1 MRVSLTAFIFA
12 LWVPGFAYAA
22 DLVDVYQMSLDSD
35 PILRAQAA
43 SRQAVGELDDQ
54 ARAAFLPQIDLSAGT
69 TRIWEDS
76 SSQRFAGEAEYND
89 HGYTLNLVQ
98 PLYRRENFIQRR
110 QADIA
115 IEGAEAQ
122 YRFAEQALV
131 VRVAERYF
139 DVLGRQDDLRFA
151 EAEQEAIAR
160 QLGEARQ
167 RLEVGLATITD
178 ITEAEAAADLAEAE
192 VIAAET
198 ALANSR
204 EQLRETTGQYLSDL
218 AGLTA
223 DVTLPRPQPA
233 DPDAWSERALIE
245 NPALKVAGFN
255 VETAR
260 EEIEIQRSGH
270 YPTLDL
276 VAQKDFSSQSDSN
289 LSGSSKTHA
298 ELIGVEVNL
307 PIFAGGA
314 VSSRTREAGFRLD
327 EAMENEEQQRRAVMR
342 QAREAYNSVSAGI
355 SRVNALERA
364 VASNE
369 KALEATEVGF
379 EVGTRTTVDVLNAR
393 RELFRARRD
402 YTNARYE
409 YLVNTLRLKQAAGIV
424 GAEDLS
430 QINDWLESG

>member
-1 MRVSLTAFIFA
+1 MRVSLAAFIFS
-12 LWVPGFAYAA
+12 LWLPGLAYTA
-22 DLVDVYQMSLDSD
+22 DLIDVYQLSVESN
-35 PILRAQAA
+35 PTLRAEAA
-43 SRQAVGELDDQ
+43 AREAVGELDDQ
-54 ARAAFLPQIDLSAGT
+54 ARAAFLPEINLSAGT
-69 TRIWEDS
+69 ARVWEDT
-76 SSQRFAGEAEYND
+76 SSQRFAGEAEFND

-151 EAEQEAIAR
+151 EAEQQAIAR
-160 QLGEARQ
+160 QLEEAQQ
-167 RLEVGLATITD
+167 RLDVGLATITD

-192 VIAAET
+192 VIAAEN
-198 ALANSR
+198 ALVNSR
-204 EQLRETTGQYLSDL
+204 EQLRETTGKYVDKL

-223 DVTLPRPQPA
+223 DVSLPTPQPA
-233 DPDAWSERALIE
+233 DVNAWSEQAITQ
-245 NPALKVAGFN
+245 NPSLEVAGAN
-255 VETAR
+255 VGTAR

-289 LSGSSKTHA
+289 LSGTSKTHT
-298 ELIGVEVNL
+298 ELVGVEVNL
-307 PIFAGGA
+307 PIFSGGV

-327 EAMENEEQQRRAVMR
+327 QAMENEEQQRRAVMR
-342 QAREAYNSVSAGI
+342 QAREAYNSVIAGI
-355 SRVNALERA
+355 SRVKALQRA
-364 VASNE
+364 VTSNQ

-402 YTNARYE
+402 YTNARYD

-430 QINDWLESG
+430 QINDWLESS